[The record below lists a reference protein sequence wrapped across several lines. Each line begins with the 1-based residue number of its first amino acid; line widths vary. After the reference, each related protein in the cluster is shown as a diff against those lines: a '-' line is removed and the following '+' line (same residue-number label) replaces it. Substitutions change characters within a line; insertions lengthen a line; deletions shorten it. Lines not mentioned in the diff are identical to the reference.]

1 MRAELLVKKKPQ
13 HFIGS
18 NSLFGDY
25 TDKINVSVCWKF
37 MQTVQVVLLA
47 KQLAYMLK
55 ENILPGI
62 SL

>member
-1 MRAELLVKKKPQ
+1 MRAQLLVEKKPQ
-13 HFIGS
+13 HFIRS

-25 TDKINVSVCWKF
+25 TDTINVSVCWKF
-37 MQTVQVVLLA
+37 MQTVQVILLA
-47 KQLAYMLK
+47 EQLAYMLK

>member
-1 MRAELLVKKKPQ
+1 
-13 HFIGS
+13 
-18 NSLFGDY
+18 
-25 TDKINVSVCWKF
+25 

-62 SL
+62 SLQTAANQP